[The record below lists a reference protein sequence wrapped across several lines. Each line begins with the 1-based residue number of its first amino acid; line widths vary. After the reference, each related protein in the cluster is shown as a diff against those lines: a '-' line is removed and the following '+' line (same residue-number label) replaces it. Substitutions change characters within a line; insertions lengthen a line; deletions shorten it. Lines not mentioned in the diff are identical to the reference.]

1 MSGIF
6 LSYRREDSSGWTGR
20 LYEHLVRE
28 WGSDQVFMD
37 IDAIAP
43 GEDFREAI
51 ARTMH
56 TCDVV
61 LVVIGPN
68 WVGARDEGGTR
79 RLDDEGDN
87 HRAEVVAALAA
98 DTRVVPVLVG
108 GAAMP
113 KASELPGPLKD
124 LAYRNAAVL
133 EDRRFASDV
142 RNLQEALERFAET
155 VASQRSADE
164 EPSRTVEPE
173 TASRADEDGKPAEEQ
188 PGTPRTTAAKAGDP
202 ARIWPGR
209 RAGALRWQ
217 WLVLAVLVVVG
228 VVVTVLLP
236 GRSSTPSGEVT
247 LVDNRNKYAS
257 PEGVEVSAMRAVG
270 QHDPATVGD
279 RITVEFS
286 LENVGSD
293 PLTFEDTFVAART
306 PDPGNVRKDF
316 GHENEGR
323 VLDPGSGVAIRH
335 SISVDEAGRWRFW
348 PCYSLTTGEVCPDEW
363 EVFTV
368 EVE

>member
-28 WGSDQVFMD
+28 WGADQVFMD

-43 GEDFREAI
+43 GEDFRKAI

-56 TCDVV
+56 TCDVM

-68 WVGARDEGGTR
+68 WVGARDEVGTR

-98 DTRVVPVLVG
+98 AARVVPVLVG

-113 KASELPGPLKD
+113 KASELPEPLKD
-124 LAYRNAAVL
+124 LAYLNAAVL

-142 RNLQEALERFAET
+142 RALQDALERFAET
-155 VASQRSADE
+155 AASQRPADE
-164 EPSRTVEPE
+164 EPSRAVEPE
-173 TASRADEDGKPAEEQ
+173 TASRADEVGKPADEQ
-188 PGTPRTTAAKAGDP
+188 RGTPRTTAERAGGP

-209 RAGALRWQ
+209 RAGVLRWQ
-217 WLVLAVLVVVG
+217 WLVLAALVVG
-228 VVVTVLLP
+228 VVAILLLP
-236 GRSSTPSGEVT
+236 GRLSTPSGEIT
-247 LVDNRNKYAS
+247 LFHDPLEYSS
-257 PEGVEVSAMRAVG
+257 PEGIEVSALRAVG

-279 RITVEFS
+279 RITIEFA

-293 PLTFEDTFVAART
+293 PLTFEYTFVAART
-306 PDPGNVRKDF
+306 PDDAEKDF
-316 GHENEGR
+316 GYEKGR
-323 VLDPGSGVAIRH
+323 VLDPGSAVEIRH
-335 SISVDEAGRWRFW
+335 SIQVDEAGTWRFF
-348 PCYSLTTGEVCPDEW
+348 PCYFLTTGESCPDQWQE
-363 EVFTV
+363 FSL